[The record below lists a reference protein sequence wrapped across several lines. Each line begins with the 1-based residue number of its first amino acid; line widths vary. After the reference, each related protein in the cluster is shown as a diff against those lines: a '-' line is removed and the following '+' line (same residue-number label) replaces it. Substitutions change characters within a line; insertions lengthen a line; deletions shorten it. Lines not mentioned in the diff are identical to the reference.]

1 MLRASATICLLFV
14 SNIFMTWAWYG
25 HLKKFAW
32 TLPVA
37 IGLSWLIALP
47 EYTLQVPANRLG
59 HYQHGG
65 PFTAAQLKILQEA
78 ITLVVFIGFAIVIL
92 DERPRVQEYIAFGLI
107 LVAVMVAMSGRRNN
121 PQPGASGALAPP
133 TVLAPGVGDE
143 NATPEGGTGG

>member
-65 PFTAAQLKILQEA
+65 PFT
-78 ITLVVFIGFAIVIL
+78 L
-92 DERPRVQEYIAFGLI
+92 DPTNHVETVSCVNGIDVGRTRRTKHGTIA
-107 LVAVMVAMSGRRNN
+107 GRH
-121 PQPGASGALAPP
+121 
-133 TVLAPGVGDE
+133 APGGMGCRVAIREVGFSFD
-143 NATPEGGTGG
+143 NHAPDHRPTDA